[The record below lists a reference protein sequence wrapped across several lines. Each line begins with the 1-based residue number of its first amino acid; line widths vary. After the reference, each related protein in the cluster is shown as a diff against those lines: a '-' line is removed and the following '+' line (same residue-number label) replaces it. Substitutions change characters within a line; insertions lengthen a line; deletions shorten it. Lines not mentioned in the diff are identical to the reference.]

1 MADIRE
7 RFVYA
12 AFIAARLRPRQTTY
26 DSSSRWMLSRTN
38 SARRITTKMWTDTQE
53 YSTSLGKVLIQVC
66 ERSGDEPASRAARE
80 AQDHSDGR
88 RAKAVTK
95 SSNIKGQSVSVED
108 SDSEIEE
115 IEAPVAALPSSSNSL
130 NIHYPDANTRER
142 KAYKTPGGKT
152 VPQHHWDV
160 YDFTRT
166 IPKGKVVTYKVL
178 LAQLHIPFVVHFMS
192 QDEPMGDADT
202 IIFKGTSGE
211 ECDTFIRHIRR
222 TAFERGKH
230 KDYEWIAGFA
240 SCLYSGKALRWHSGL
255 EDNVRENWKLLE
267 QEMIK
272 EFGVAEHE
280 DDHLHR
286 YPPSIGITDD
296 DERSSRNF
304 HSEDAETT
312 TAGSPS
318 SSLAPTPSPG
328 SRALL
333 RDPTGAKGVIQ
344 IALTGSA
351 SSQSGAAKAA
361 LNPRHTWYL
370 GRDTKPDDGRLSLTN
385 SLDDALRIEWMNQ
398 HVLKITSTA
407 TSSGWLG
414 IRWMYE
420 AGPNIALDSTH
431 YAVLVCVG
439 GTDVKQRTCA
449 GSNVALGQI
458 SHTSWALAGRTYELK
473 SKWERPVRDRRAL
486 GHMADL
492 PAVLKLDDSRLCFL
506 AGRPGDFFNTMG
518 EDKYAVVRLVFHP
531 NL

>member
-1 MADIRE
+1 
-7 RFVYA
+7 
-12 AFIAARLRPRQTTY
+12 
-26 DSSSRWMLSRTN
+26 
-38 SARRITTKMWTDTQE
+38 MWTDTQE

-66 ERSGDEPASRAARE
+66 ERSGDEPAPRAARE
-80 AQDHSDGR
+80 AQDHSDDR
-88 RAKAVTK
+88 RAKPVTK

-108 SDSEIEE
+108 SDNEIEE
-115 IEAPVAALPSSSNSL
+115 IEGPVAALPSANNPL
-130 NIHYPDANTRER
+130 NIHYPDPNTRER
-142 KAYKTPGGKT
+142 KAYKTPGG
-152 VPQHHWDV
+152 
-160 YDFTRT
+160 
-166 IPKGKVVTYKVL
+166 KVL

-202 IIFKGTSGE
+202 IIFKGTNGE

-222 TAFERGKH
+222 IAFERGKH
-230 KDYEWIAGFA
+230 KDYEWTAGFA
-240 SCLYSGKALRWHSGL
+240 SYLYSGKALRWHSSL

-286 YPPSIGITDD
+286 YPPT
-296 DERSSRNF
+296 
-304 HSEDAETT
+304 
-312 TAGSPS
+312 GSPS

-351 SSQSGAAKAA
+351 SSQSEAAKAA

-370 GRDTKPDDGRLSLTN
+370 GRDAKPDDGRLSLTT

-398 HVLKITSTA
+398 HVLKMTNTA

-492 PAVLKLDDSRLCFL
+492 PAVLKLDDYRLCFL